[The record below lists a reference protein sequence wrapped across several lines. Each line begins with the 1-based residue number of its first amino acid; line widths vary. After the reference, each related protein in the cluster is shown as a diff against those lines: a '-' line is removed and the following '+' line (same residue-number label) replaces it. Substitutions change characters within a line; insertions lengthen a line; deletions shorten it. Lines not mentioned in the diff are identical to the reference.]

1 MTEGFEIR
9 RHDAAGRLGDLSI
22 PSAETTIRTPALMPV
37 VNPHLDSIPGGDFAE
52 FGAQLLITNGYIVY
66 SSDEYRD
73 VALSNGI
80 HEIVGFDGPI
90 VTDSG
95 SFQLSEYGSVDVTNE
110 EILQFQADID
120 ADVVTPLDVPTP
132 PDADRERAESD
143 LRVTTERIGRAA
155 ELNLGD
161 ALVNAPVQ
169 GSTYPDL
176 RERSGSIA
184 AESGL
189 DIAPVGAVVPLLR
202 DYEFGTIVENVLAA
216 KRGLG
221 PALPV
226 HLFGAGH
233 PMMFAL
239 AAAVGCDLFD
249 SAAYARYA
257 RDDRYLTVRGTT
269 DIDALTELPC
279 SCPVCSRTDAE
290 SLQAAD
296 KSDRE
301 RRLARHNLSVSLE
314 EMRRVRQ
321 AIGRGRLL
329 ELVETR
335 ARGHPAVLDGYR
347 RLLEATDTL
356 EAHDPVSKDTF
367 FYCSAES
374 ARRPEVTRH
383 HRRLERLDPPADL
396 VLVDEALSN
405 VATAPDAT
413 RWTIRPPFGPVP
425 PHLAD
430 SYPLTAELPSRRDR
444 AALAAAVAGI
454 ERLDPPP
461 RRVVHDDWPAAVLT
475 DCPGSTERMDRDA
488 DRADGS

>member
-9 RHDAAGRLGDLSI
+9 RHDAAGRLGEFSI
-22 PSAETTIRTPALMPV
+22 PGRETTVRTPALMPV
-37 VNPHLDSIPGGDFAE
+37 VNPHLDSIPPGELDA

-66 SSDEYRD
+66 TSDEYRD
-73 VALSNGI
+73 RARSEGI
-80 HEIVGFDGPI
+80 HEVLGFDGPI

-95 SFQLSEYGSVDVTNE
+95 SFQLSEYGSVDVSNE
-110 EILQFQADID
+110 EILEFQAAIG

-132 PDADRERAESD
+132 PDVPRERAADD
-143 LRVTTERIGRAA
+143 LAVTTERIERAA
-155 ELNLGD
+155 DLDLGD

-169 GSTYPDL
+169 GSTFPDL
-176 RERSGSIA
+176 REQSGAVA
-184 AESGL
+184 AASGL
-189 DIAPVGAVVPLLR
+189 DVAPVGAVVPLLR
-202 DYEFGTIVENVLAA
+202 EYRYATVIETVLAA

-221 PALPV
+221 PAMPV

-257 RDDRYLTVRGTT
+257 RDDRYLTVRATT
-269 DIDALTELPC
+269 PLDELRELPC
-279 SCPVCSRTDAE
+279 SCPVCVDTDPTT
-290 SLQAAD
+290 LRDAD
-296 KSDRE
+296 SDRRE
-301 RRLARHNLSVSLE
+301 RALARHNLHVSLE

-321 AIGRGRLL
+321 AIHRGRLL

-347 RLLEATDTL
+347 RLLDASAAL

-383 HRRLERLDPPADL
+383 HDRLERLDPPDSL
-396 VLVDEALSN
+396 VLVDEA
-405 VATAPDAT
+405 VAGVETSDAAT
-413 RWTIRPPFGPVP
+413 VWPIRPPFGPVP
-425 PHLAD
+425 TDLRD
-430 SYPLTAELPSRRDR
+430 TYPLTAELPERRDR
-444 AALAAAVAGI
+444 DALQAAVAGI

-461 RRVVHDDWPAAVLT
+461 ERVVHDGWPEAVLA
-475 DCPGSTERMDRDA
+475 DCPGLVESA
-488 DRADGS
+488 D